1 MELHELIE
9 AVKAAA
15 DKGALEALVLAELGL
30 NIDKRKSLETLR
42 AEVLAGLNAADG
54 DPVPQPPVTA
64 QVPAQAPAAI
74 PVSLESLE
82 QLESLELPELPKLAE
97 ESESAAP
104 APNPIPELPELEDE
118 PEPVAPV
125 PKQRLLRHK
134 DNGRLL
140 VWTSALAGLT
150 ELEEV

>member
-42 AEVLAGLNAADG
+42 AEVLAGLGAASA
-54 DPVPQPPVTA
+54 DPVPQAPEAALVSA
-64 QVPAQAPAAI
+64 QEPAAI
-74 PVSLESLE
+74 LAPLASIE
-82 QLESLELPELPKLAE
+82 QLASPELPAL
-97 ESESAAP
+97 
-104 APNPIPELPELEDE
+104 PELPELEEE
-118 PEPVAPV
+118 PEPVKAAPN
-125 PKQRLLRHK
+125 QRLLRHK

-140 VWTSALAGLT
+140 VWTPALAGLA

>member
-42 AEVLAGLNAADG
+42 AEVLAGLGAASS
-54 DPVPQPPVTA
+54 DPVPEAPAPA
-64 QVPAQAPAAI
+64 PVPAQEPAAM
-74 PVSLESLE
+74 PV
-82 QLESLELPELPKLAE
+82 QLESPELPELPEIEE
-97 ESESAAP
+97 ESEPAAP
-104 APNPIPELPELEDE
+104 AP
-118 PEPVAPV
+118 V
-125 PKQRLLRHK
+125 QRLLRHK
-134 DNGRLL
+134 SNGRLL
-140 VWTSALAGLT
+140 VWTPALAGLA

>member
-42 AEVLAGLNAADG
+42 AEVLAGLGAKGGESVAE
-54 DPVPQPPVTA
+54 
-64 QVPAQAPAAI
+64 PAA
-74 PVSLESLE
+74 P
-82 QLESLELPELPKLAE
+82 
-97 ESESAAP
+97 AP
-104 APNPIPELPELEDE
+104 APNPILELPELEDE
-118 PEPVAPV
+118 HEPAAPA

-134 DNGRLL
+134 GNGRLL
-140 VWTSALAGLT
+140 VWTPALAGLA

>member
-42 AEVLAGLNAADG
+42 AEVLAGLG
-54 DPVPQPPVTA
+54 A
-64 QVPAQAPAAI
+64 QGGESAPEPAMPVPAQNPI
-74 PVSLESLE
+74 L
-82 QLESLELPELPKLAE
+82 QLPE
-97 ESESAAP
+97 
-104 APNPIPELPELEDE
+104 IEDD
-118 PEPVAPV
+118 PEPAMPV

-134 DNGRLL
+134 GNGRLL
-140 VWTSALAGLT
+140 VWTPALAGLA
-150 ELEEV
+150 ELEEA